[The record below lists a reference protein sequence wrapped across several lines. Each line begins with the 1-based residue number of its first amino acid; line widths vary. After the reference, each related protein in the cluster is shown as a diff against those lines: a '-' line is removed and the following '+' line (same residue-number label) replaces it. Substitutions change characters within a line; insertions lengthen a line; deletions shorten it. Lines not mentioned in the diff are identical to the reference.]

1 MKIEN
6 NILIADEGKVFRCKC
21 HGAILGSTVYLR
33 QIMKDGKLEVD
44 TPDNY
49 EEIDEPE
56 IEEVSHVE

>member
-1 MKIEN
+1 MKIQN
-6 NILIADEGKVFRCKC
+6 NKLIADEGKVFRCKC
-21 HGAILGSTVYLR
+21 HGVILGSNVYLR

>member
-6 NILIADEGKVFRCKC
+6 NTLVADEGKVFRCKC
-21 HGAILGSTVYLR
+21 HGVILGSNVYLR